1 MAGHQFFKER
11 CVEDFTILVFFTSA
25 VLHDVVGFLLSRTLT
40 QRHEDMVQLS
50 TDHEAVF
57 SFVVQLHA
65 LHEILVGS
73 HILVFFAVTE
83 DGQELIQF
91 ELLVSLLLGA
101 THLLDESVGWVQFES
116 LRGHP
121 SRRHPWYRYHRS
133 RRCQRRIFPFPYR
146 GRDPWCCWWGRS
158 CTLKIQKR
166 HSPC

>member
-25 VLHDVVGFLLSRTLT
+25 VLHDVVGFLLSQTLT

-73 HILVFFAVTE
+73 HILVF
-83 DGQELIQF
+83 
-91 ELLVSLLLGA
+91 LLSLKMGKNSSSLNFLSPFFLEPPIFSMKA
-101 THLLDESVGWVQFES
+101 LVGFNS
-116 LRGHP
+116 RALR
-121 SRRHPWYRYHRS
+121 
-133 RRCQRRIFPFPYR
+133 Q
-146 GRDPWCCWWGRS
+146 
-158 CTLKIQKR
+158 
-166 HSPC
+166 SPKPM